1 MFRSVNTVG
10 SVKWRVKN
18 YGLFAAINY
27 ISRETIYKHKKS
39 HKNSLNEM
47 SFIDLA
53 EILGINDFHK
63 VTREVSELISN
74 KTEELKANNKIDIK
88 DVISG
93 EAYSDTR
100 LKVLSICILGYLP
113 ETIFETGTQ
122 HGLSASIIS
131 KVISNYNINSKFVSF
146 DISEQYLL
154 DNSVK
159 KHRSILTPPVRKD
172 FKSKTLKIA
181 KGRVLFFH
189 DSDHSYEN
197 MKFEFDW
204 AWNTLSVGVLISDDI
219 EGNTAFLDF
228 CKNNKVKG
236 IGLKFDNGPAVGLV
250 LRGN

>member
-1 MFRSVNTVG
+1 MFRSNNTVG
-10 SVKWRVKN
+10 SVRWRVKN
-18 YGLFAAINY
+18 YGLFASANY
-27 ISRETIYKHKKS
+27 LSQRIGNKHKRS
-39 HKNSLNEM
+39 EENFLSTVD
-47 SFIDLA
+47 FIDLA
-53 EILGINDFHK
+53 KILGISNYYK
-63 VTREVSELISN
+63 VINEISEMIAN
-74 KTEELKANNKIDIK
+74 KAVELKANNKIDIK
-88 DVISG
+88 DVISD

-100 LKVLSICILGYLP
+100 LKVLSICILGRSP
-113 ETIFETGTQ
+113 QTIFETGTQ

-131 KVISNYNINSKFVSF
+131 KVINDYNIDSEFVSF

-159 KHRSILTPPVRKD
+159 KYRSILTTPVRKN
-172 FKSKTLKIA
+172 FKYRTSKIA

-204 AWNTLSVGVLISDDI
+204 AWNNLKAEVLISDDI

-228 CKNNKVKG
+228 CKKNDVKG
-236 IGLKFDNGPAVGLV
+236 IRLKFDKGPAVGLV